1 MGRTRLNGR
10 LARGFARTA
19 AAGAVAAT
27 AHTLVNLRWLR
38 IPPRDPAITAERVS
52 VLLPVRNEAARVG
65 ACLTAL
71 LAQEGVPDLE
81 ILVLDDDS
89 DDNTAAVVRALAGA
103 DRRVRLLTGR
113 PLTGGW
119 LGKPHAC
126 AQLADA
132 ATGTVLVFVDADV
145 VLEPDAVTRTVAL
158 LRESSLDLVCPYPR
172 QVAET
177 AGERLVQP
185 LLQWSWLTFL
195 PLRLAENSPS
205 PSMAAANGQLLACD
219 SSAYVRVGGHAAV
232 RDAVLEDLALARTF
246 KAGGRR
252 AGMADGTTLATCRM
266 YESWNELEAGYTKS
280 LWSAFGSPGG
290 AAGVLILLSALYVVP
305 PVAAVLGRAGV
316 RRAGLVGTAAGLTGR
331 VVVARRVGGRV
342 WPDSAAHPVSV
353 VLLGWLTARSVA
365 RHRRGELTW
374 KGRSL

>member
-1 MGRTRLNGR
+1 M
-10 LARGFARTA
+10 
-19 AAGAVAAT
+19 
-27 AHTLVNLRWLR
+27 
-38 IPPRDPAITAERVS
+38 
-52 VLLPVRNEAARVG
+52 LLPVRNEAARVG

-185 LLQWSWLTFL
+185 LLQWSWLSFL

-252 AGMADGTTLATCRM
+252 AGWPTVTILATCRM

-331 VVVARRVGGRV
+331 VVVARQVGGRV
-342 WPDSAAHPVSV
+342 WRTPR
-353 VLLGWLTARSVA
+353 LTRCPSSSS
-365 RHRRGELTW
+365 G
-374 KGRSL
+374 G